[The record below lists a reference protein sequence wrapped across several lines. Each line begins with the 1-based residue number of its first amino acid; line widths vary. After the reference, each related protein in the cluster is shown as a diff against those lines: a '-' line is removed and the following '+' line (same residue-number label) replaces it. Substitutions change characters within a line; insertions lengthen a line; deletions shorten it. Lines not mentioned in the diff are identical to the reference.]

1 MTFSLSDIRL
11 FIMTAN
17 RPAFCKQALESLLAS
32 SKGEPLDIWVLDNS
46 GNDETKEMLRPY
58 PGIHYVKTDV
68 NTSFANLKKMQ
79 ELMQTPYALTLHD
92 DDLLHPD
99 YLELALQVL
108 NKYPDVSLVGSKQSH
123 FFTAQPPQE
132 YCSRSKLST
141 AHWLLEDQADFAL
154 SFWDKPSLSWSG
166 SIIKSELYKKVLPD
180 VLRQRY
186 GKIFDWPL
194 LVEAMQTGK
203 AVSFCDKNCF
213 FYRIHAQQDTVCDA
227 TGVTLEQLVN
237 WEDFFRRYASTK
249 RGLYKIYFRRAIT
262 NLLDNWRVFTSSR
275 ERAQKTEKE
284 LLQYAKSR
292 GLITPGMLFCHQ
304 MAQRGITKIL
314 TVPFKLYYKRNY
326 YGKMLKRL

>member
-1 MTFSLSDIRL
+1 M
-11 FIMTAN
+11 
-17 RPAFCKQALESLLAS
+17 
-32 SKGEPLDIWVLDNS
+32 V
-46 GNDETKEMLRPY
+46 
-58 PGIHYVKTDV
+58 
-68 NTSFANLKKMQ
+68 
-79 ELMQTPYALTLHD
+79 
-92 DDLLHPD
+92 
-99 YLELALQVL
+99 
-108 NKYPDVSLVGSKQSH
+108 
-123 FFTAQPPQE
+123 
-132 YCSRSKLST
+132 
-141 AHWLLEDQADFAL
+141 
-154 SFWDKPSLSWSG
+154 
-166 SIIKSELYKKVLPD
+166 
-180 VLRQRY
+180 
-186 GKIFDWPL
+186 
-194 LVEAMQTGK
+194 
-203 AVSFCDKNCF
+203 
-213 FYRIHAQQDTVCDA
+213 AQQDTVCDA